1 MKAIKRPIH
10 TFHKAVSKLKTAIR
24 FKKADADSPAFDAE
38 IAHYKAMALKFAR
51 SDKEKS
57 LVNSL

>member
-1 MKAIKRPIH
+1 MKPIKRPIH
-10 TFHKAVSKLKTAIR
+10 TYAKAVSRLKQAIR
-24 FKKADADSPAFDAE
+24 FKKSDADSPAFDAE

-51 SDKEKS
+51 SDKEKQ

>member
-1 MKAIKRPIH
+1 MKPIKRSVH
-10 TFHKAVSKLKTAIR
+10 TFRKAVSKLKQAIR

-51 SDKEKS
+51 SDKETQ